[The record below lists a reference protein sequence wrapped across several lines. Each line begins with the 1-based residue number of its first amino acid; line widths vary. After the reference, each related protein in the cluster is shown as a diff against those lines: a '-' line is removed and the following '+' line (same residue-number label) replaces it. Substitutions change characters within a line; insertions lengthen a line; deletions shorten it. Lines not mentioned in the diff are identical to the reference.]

1 MKKLYSLFIIVV
13 LFLIGFKAEAQNNSA
28 STAFSALIQAGPADG
43 SVLLKAYADPLFKEL
58 GLGLNDGWNNT
69 AKTKKLFHF
78 DLRISASAS
87 FVSNTDKSFDV
98 TKIGL
103 SNHIGPT
110 DPNQTIA
117 PTFAGETSTS
127 GPSLNVYDNN
137 GNKIGS
143 FKTPSGQ
150 TPVIPAPKVQL
161 PIPQIQL
168 TIGLIHNTDLTL
180 RAVPTITISDYGSLN
195 SYGFG
200 LKHNIMQD
208 FFGKKVK
215 KLVPFDLAV
224 AFGYSRLNL
233 TVPLTV
239 TPQYGAQPKDAQ
251 QSTDFSNQHIA
262 GKFDNF
268 IGQLIFSKKLASFT
282 PFIAVAYN
290 STKTNIVSIGNYP
303 VITGAN
309 LAFQPT
315 YTTYTNPITI
325 NEKSVDGVR
334 ADIGFQLNLGFFR
347 FYASGSLAE
356 YKSVNAGIGFGF

>member
-1 MKKLYSLFIIVV
+1 MKKIYSLSICVMLSVIAFD
-13 LFLIGFKAEAQNNSA
+13 AAAQSSSTSA
-28 STAFSALIQAGPADG
+28 AFSALIQAGPADG
-43 SVLLKAYADPLFKEL
+43 SVLLKAYANPLFKEF
-58 GLGLNDGWNNT
+58 GLGFNDGWNNT

-78 DLRISASAS
+78 DLRLSASAS
-87 FVSNTDKSFDV
+87 FVSNADKTFDV

-103 SNHIGPT
+103 SNHIGPA

-127 GPSLNVYDNN
+127 GPSLNIYDNN
-137 GNKIGS
+137 GKKIGS
-143 FKTPSGQ
+143 FNTPSGQ
-150 TPVIPAPKVQL
+150 AAIIPV
-161 PIPQIQL
+161 PQVQL
-168 TIGLIHNTDLTL
+168 TIGLIKNTDLTL
-180 RAVPTITISDYGSLN
+180 RAIPSVPISNYGSIS

-215 KLVPFDLAV
+215 KLVPFDLAI

-233 TVPLTV
+233 TTPLV
-239 TPQYGAQPKDAQ
+239 VNPQSGAQPKDAQ

-262 GKFDNF
+262 GKLDNVM
-268 IGQLIFSKKLASFT
+268 GQLIFSKKLASFT
-282 PFIAVAYN
+282 PFVAVAYN
-290 STKTNIVSIGNYP
+290 TTKTNVVSVGNYP
-303 VITGAN
+303 VITGEN

-315 YTTYTNPITI
+315 YTTYTNPIII
-325 NEKSVDGVR
+325 NENSVDGLR

>member
-1 MKKLYSLFIIVV
+1 MKKIYSLSICVMLFFVV
-13 LFLIGFKAEAQNNSA
+13 FDAAAQSNSI

-43 SVLLKAYADPLFKEL
+43 SALLKAYADPLFKGL

-69 AKTKKLFHF
+69 AKTKQLFHF
-78 DLRISASAS
+78 DLRIGGSAL
-87 FVSNTDKSFDV
+87 FVSNADKTFDV

-103 SNHIGPT
+103 SSHIGPA

-117 PTFAGETSTS
+117 PTFGGETSSS
-127 GPSLNVYDNN
+127 GPSLNIYDNN
-137 GNKIGS
+137 GRKIGS
-143 FKTPSGQ
+143 FNTPSGQ
-150 TPVIPAPKVQL
+150 TSVIPV
-161 PIPQIQL
+161 PQVQL
-168 TIGLIHNTDLTL
+168 TIGLIGNTDLTL
-180 RAVPTITISDYGSLN
+180 RGAPSVTVNSYGSLN

-233 TVPLTV
+233 TIPLAV
-239 TPQYGAQPKDAQ
+239 NPQYGAQPKDAQ

-268 IGQLIFSKKLASFT
+268 IGQLIFSKKLAWFT
-282 PFIAVAYN
+282 PFVSVAYN

-325 NEKSVDGVR
+325 NENSVDGMR
-334 ADIGFQLNLGFFR
+334 ADIGFQLNLGFFK

-356 YKSVNAGIGFGF
+356 YKSVNAGLGFGF